1 MKEILLNY
9 FQNSFLNERSLDVF
23 RNESFVMEDNL
34 VEDVSRGA
42 NLVVEGM
49 ERNRNRETTSV
60 EDPRQQQTPFG
71 AKLPRDTSSRRE
83 SKERQEETRR
93 CTTVRNSDDH
103 AIPLR

>member
-42 NLVVEGM
+42 SLVVEGM
-49 ERNRNRETTSV
+49 QRNRGETTSV
-60 EDPRQQQTPFG
+60 EDPRQLQQQTPFRQNFLG
-71 AKLPRDTSSRRE
+71 TPPPGGNQKRGRRKIR
-83 SKERQEETRR
+83 SFKIT
-93 CTTVRNSDDH
+93 N
-103 AIPLR
+103 

>member
-42 NLVVEGM
+42 SLVVEGM
-49 ERNRNRETTSV
+49 QSNRGETTAV
-60 EDPRQQQTPFG
+60 EDPRQLQQQTPFRQNFLRTPPPG
-71 AKLPRDTSSRRE
+71 GNQKRGRR
-83 SKERQEETRR
+83 K
-93 CTTVRNSDDH
+93 
-103 AIPLR
+103 I